1 MSVIDQAT
9 LRRLYIDE
17 ERSIRSIAELL
28 HVAPRT
34 VYDAMIHGRIPRRQT
49 WQHSNRSSSSSD
61 GTRFDEAMLRQ
72 LYQTEQFSI
81 REIAARFHV
90 SHSVVYSAL
99 VRWNI
104 PRRRLG
110 PRCKAVPHNS

>member
-9 LRRLYIDE
+9 LRRLYVDE
-17 ERSIRSIAELL
+17 ERSIRSIAALL

-34 VYDAMIHGRIPRRQT
+34 VYDALIRGRIPRRQT
-49 WQHSNRSSSSSD
+49 WQHSNRSASSD
-61 GTRFDEAMLRQ
+61 RTPFDEATLRQ
-72 LYQTEQFSI
+72 LYLVEQLSV

-90 SHSVVYSAL
+90 FHSVIYNAL

-104 PRRRLG
+104 PRRRPG
-110 PRCKAVPHNS
+110 PRCKDTSHTS